1 MDRDDIV
8 GRIRSISKVNTLN
21 VTDADLVLMV
31 NEGVLAVAAAHRWP
45 FLVDTASIGVTAAQE
60 TYTFSSLSI
69 TDFEMAW
76 MMYGTAEDQLL
87 VPITY
92 QQRMTRW
99 ADDPPTATEGE
110 YFYIS
115 EDSLSIG
122 IVPVPSATEASAYT
136 LVYYKTA
143 TVMATG
149 GALPEWNAAFH
160 DVLVDYVLAI
170 LYEREEF
177 YDQSEAARQK
187 FDVKLSKMK
196 RFYKALRVPE
206 NSPMIYGGGAFGL
219 EDPWANWPKGL
230 KWGY

>member
-1 MDRDDIV
+1 LDRDDLKERVRRI
-8 GRIRSISKVNTLN
+8 GRIGANDYPDNNLYLIF
-21 VTDADLVLMV
+21 
-31 NEGVLAVAAAHRWP
+31 NEGIEKICASHRWP

-60 TYTFSSLSI
+60 VYTFSSLSI

-76 MMYGTAEDQLL
+76 MMHGTSEDQLL

-136 LVYYKTA
+136 LVYYKSPTLLTLA
-143 TVMATG
+143 TSE
-149 GALPEWNAAFH
+149 PEWTSAFH
-160 DVLVDYVLAI
+160 DILVDYALVQM
-170 LYEREEF
+170 YEREEF
-177 YDQSEAARQK
+177 FDQSERAQLK
-187 FDVKLSKMK
+187 FDRKLSEMK
-196 RFYKALRVPE
+196 RFYKSLRVPE
-206 NSPMIYGGGAFGL
+206 NSPMIYGGGSFGR
-219 EDPWANWPKGL
+219 ENPWANWPKGL